1 MSQQSNNHNAN
12 QETEIQF
19 TELTVPKGSSLKLS
33 VLDEE
38 PQAIVDALT
47 EFFKQHKV
55 VRRAFMVSA
64 LEDEEGEE
72 NPILMIALEFTTG
85 AENIDTIIHE
95 AGTLACEYLNDDE
108 SIDFCVVNEYEK
120 GISHFITQ
128 HVQPFYQRRLGS
140 FLRDT
145 IPVKN
150 T

>member
-1 MSQQSNNHNAN
+1 MSQQSNNNSSN

-33 VLDEE
+33 VLEE
-38 PQAIVDALT
+38 QPQAIVEALT
-47 EFFKQHKV
+47 EFFKQYKV
-55 VRRAFMVSA
+55 VRRGFMVSA
-64 LEDEEGEE
+64 IE
-72 NPILMIALEFTTG
+72 NDDAQETPILMIALEFTAG

-95 AGTLACEYLNDDE
+95 AGTLACEFLADDE
-108 SIDFCVVNEYEK
+108 SIDFCVVNENEQ
-120 GISHFITQ
+120 GVSHFITQ

>member
-1 MSQQSNNHNAN
+1 MSQQSNNNSST

-33 VLDEE
+33 VLEE
-38 PQAIVDALT
+38 QPQAIVDALS

-55 VRRAFMVSA
+55 VRRGFMVSA
-64 LEDEEGEE
+64 VESDNTEET
-72 NPILMIALEFTTG
+72 PILMIALEFTAG
-85 AENIDTIIHE
+85 AENIDFIIHE
-95 AGTLACEYLNDDE
+95 AGTLACEFLADDE
-108 SIDFCVVNEYEK
+108 SIDFCVVNENEQ
-120 GISHFITQ
+120 GVSHFITQ
-128 HVQPFYQRRLGS
+128 HIQPFYQRRLGS

>member
-1 MSQQSNNHNAN
+1 MSQQSNNNSST

-33 VLDEE
+33 VLEE
-38 PQAIVDALT
+38 QPQAIVDALS

-55 VRRAFMVSA
+55 VRRGFMVSA
-64 LEDEEGEE
+64 VESNNAEET
-72 NPILMIALEFTTG
+72 PILMIALEFTAGT
-85 AENIDTIIHE
+85 ENIDSIIHE
-95 AGTLACEYLNDDE
+95 AGTLACEFLADDE
-108 SIDFCVVNEYEK
+108 SIDFCVVNENEQ
-120 GISHFITQ
+120 GVSHFITQ
-128 HVQPFYQRRLGS
+128 HIQPFYQRRLGS

>member
-1 MSQQSNNHNAN
+1 MSQQSNNNSSN

-33 VLDEE
+33 ALEE
-38 PQAIVDALT
+38 QPQAIVEALT

-55 VRRAFMVSA
+55 VRRGFMVSA
-64 LEDEEGEE
+64 VESDDSEEM
-72 NPILMIALEFTTG
+72 PILMIALEFTAG
-85 AENIDTIIHE
+85 AENIDSIIHE
-95 AGTLACEYLNDDE
+95 AGTLACEFLADDE
-108 SIDFCVVNEYEK
+108 SIDFCVVNENEQ
-120 GISHFITQ
+120 GVSHFITQ
-128 HVQPFYQRRLGS
+128 HIQPFYQRRLGS

>member
-1 MSQQSNNHNAN
+1 MSQQSNNNSST

-33 VLDEE
+33 VLEE
-38 PQAIVDALT
+38 QPQAIVDALS

-55 VRRAFMVSA
+55 VRRGFMVSA
-64 LEDEEGEE
+64 VDSDNAEET
-72 NPILMIALEFTTG
+72 PILMIALEFTAGT
-85 AENIDTIIHE
+85 ENIDSIIHE
-95 AGTLACEYLNDDE
+95 AGTLACEFLADDE
-108 SIDFCVVNEYEK
+108 SIDFCVVNENEQ
-120 GISHFITQ
+120 GVSHFITQ
-128 HVQPFYQRRLGS
+128 HIQPFYQRRLGS

>member
-1 MSQQSNNHNAN
+1 MSQQSNNNSST

-19 TELTVPKGSSLKLS
+19 TELTVPKGASLKLS

-64 LEDEEGEE
+64 LETEEGEE

-85 AENIDTIIHE
+85 AENIDTLIHE

-108 SIDFCVVNEYEK
+108 SIDFCVVNEHEK

>member
-1 MSQQSNNHNAN
+1 MSQQSNNNSSN

-33 VLDEE
+33 VLEE
-38 PQAIVDALT
+38 QPQAIVEALT
-47 EFFKQHKV
+47 EFFKQYKV
-55 VRRAFMVSA
+55 VRRGFMVSA
-64 LEDEEGEE
+64 IE
-72 NPILMIALEFTTG
+72 NDDTQETPILMIALEFTAG

-95 AGTLACEYLNDDE
+95 AGTLACEFLADDE
-108 SIDFCVVNEYEK
+108 SIDFCVVNENEQ
-120 GISHFITQ
+120 GVSHFITQ